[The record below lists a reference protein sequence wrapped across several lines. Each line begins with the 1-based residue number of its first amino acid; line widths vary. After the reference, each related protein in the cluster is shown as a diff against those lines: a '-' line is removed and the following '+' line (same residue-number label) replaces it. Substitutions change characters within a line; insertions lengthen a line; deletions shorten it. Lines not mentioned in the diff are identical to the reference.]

1 MQRILRS
8 SFLVLL
14 GRLAI
19 TPAAALAQ
27 GIGSTIDPTTNA
39 NAPLG
44 LTGTVRVGNFLI
56 TIFFWVLLAVFIA
69 VTGWGIL
76 RAIQSAGDEERLA
89 AAKKTV
95 IIGVIGS
102 AATLVLYGVAYLVF
116 G

>member
-1 MQRILRS
+1 MGS
-8 SFLVLL
+8 SVCAGLGLWVL
-14 GRLAI
+14 
-19 TPAAALAQ
+19 TPAVALAQ

-44 LTGTVRVGNFLI
+44 LTGTVRVGNFFI

-95 IIGVIGS
+95 IAGAIGA